1 MFLKDMRI
9 ALKSKV
15 QCKSNVHES
24 WAVKSVNTSDQ
35 RKYIIFF
42 IIIHLNFVLANFI
55 LFQEIY
61 YYKVGIIIFPF

>member
-1 MFLKDMRI
+1 MRI

-15 QCKSNVHES
+15 QCESNVHES

-35 RKYIIFF
+35 KKDIIFF
-42 IIIHLNFVLANFI
+42 IIHLNFVLANFI

>member
-1 MFLKDMRI
+1 MRI

-42 IIIHLNFVLANFI
+42 IIIIHLNFVLANFI

-61 YYKVGIIIFPF
+61 YYKVGIIIFSF